1 MSLHAASSL
10 LSSRYEVAIKFR
22 ILTTEN
28 MFTTLP
34 ALRVTGSWCLGST
47 RDCTMEVG
55 RWTGLW
61 TPYDLRCGLVH
72 NRVWAVSY
80 LDQRAECQPFRRL
93 MTHCR
98 SPHPRTKPCALR
110 INTEPPHQFQVSI
123 VNVQERVFVVRRWGL
138 LSALNPNSSK
148 HLAEPA

>member
-1 MSLHAASSL
+1 MSRQHKGLHDGSGP
-10 LSSRYEVAIKFR
+10 VD
-22 ILTTEN
+22 
-28 MFTTLP
+28 
-34 ALRVTGSWCLGST
+34 RVVDS
-47 RDCTMEVG
+47 V
-55 RWTGLW
+55 
-61 TPYDLRCGLVH
+61 GLVH

-93 MTHCR
+93 MTNCR
-98 SPHPRTKPCALR
+98 SPHPRTKPCALQ
-110 INTEPPHQFQVSI
+110 INTEPHHQFQVST